1 MCLLDWQVLGDD
13 MALQARGR
21 VGAWLGAV
29 LLGLAMVGGASA
41 QSARTIETT
50 PDVDYFGFDLR
61 TEKGLSL
68 DQCEATCLD
77 DKTCRAF
84 TYNSKA
90 QWCFLK
96 SDFDKTIEAPG
107 AIAGK
112 VVDQAAE
119 PDLGAPAALTF
130 LPADIV
136 DAARK
141 YRNTVTATQDDSGGG
156 LNDLL
161 NQARQTVEADPTGAT
176 ALYTKALALSPDDAA
191 VWTELARASLAAS
204 PSGYSDQQIFNA
216 NATSAALNGYLA
228 SRSATQRAD
237 ALAALAAA
245 LDRKDLYRPAL
256 SAYEASLDL
265 VNDAEVQAAFADL
278 KVRKGFRILDNS
290 VDADSATPRICAQ
303 FSEELVKSGTDYA
316 TFVTLDGKAPPAIE
330 AKDKQICIDGL
341 EHGHEYRVT
350 FRSGLPAAIGESLQA
365 PVTLN
370 LYVRDRTPSARFTGD
385 AFVLPSAGRHG
396 LPLVSVNMDTAKLQL
411 FRIGDRALSQLLSG
425 EQFLRQ
431 LDGYSLST
439 VESDLGTPAW
449 EGTIDVANELNKE
462 VVTSFPVDEA
472 LPERKPG
479 VYVMVATPSD
489 DRSETYSN
497 KATQWFVVSDIG
509 LSTYTGQDGLT
520 VFARSLNSAEP
531 LEDVELALLARNNE
545 VLGTATSDD
554 EGKATFTPGL
564 VRGTAGLVP
573 TALMAR
579 SGDDFVFLDMTRA
592 GFDLSDRGVTGR
604 AAPGALDIFAWTERG
619 IYRAGETVHA
629 AALVRNDEAK
639 GVGAL
644 PLTFIFTRPDGVED
658 RRIVVSEASLGGYA
672 VDFPTQS
679 NAMRG
684 SWQLRIYADPKQP
697 SLAAQSFLVED
708 FVPDRME
715 FDLAAASPEIAVGE
729 ADTMSVDGRFLYGA
743 PAAGLSIEGEVNV
756 RTTRNWARFP
766 GFQFGLADEDSEEQG
781 QVLPL
786 ENLPVLDDEGKASF
800 DVSVDAPPST
810 TRLLNAEVVVRMR
823 EGGGRAVERR
833 TEVAIQPETNMI
845 GIRLEGGNDSVPEGS
860 TARFSVLAAD
870 AQGNRID
877 APGLFWRLIKIDRD
891 YQWYRSNG
899 SWNYEPVTRT
909 SKIAEGKIDAKA
921 NAEAQIA
928 TPVAWGRYRLEI
940 ETNDPAGPATSREFE
955 AGWYVEASSTE
966 TPDALEV
973 AFDKPSYAVG
983 DTAKLQVTPRF
994 GGEALITIGS
1004 ERLVSTITASV
1015 PEGGTTI
1022 DVPVTED
1029 FGAGA
1034 YVTTTLFRPGEAAE
1048 SRLPMRAIGI
1058 KWLAVDPAERKLDIA
1073 LETPEKSAPR
1083 SPLVI
1088 PVSVPSAA
1096 DKEAYITVAAV
1107 DVGILNL
1114 TSYKAPDPEGWY
1126 YGQRQLGLEIRDL
1139 YGRLIDGS
1147 LGATGRIR
1155 TGGDGGDVTSRG
1167 NPPKEKLVA
1176 FFSGPVKLDDEGKA
1190 EVSFDLPQFNGT
1202 VRVMAVAWT
1211 EDAFGHAEKDVIVR
1225 DPVVITSGLPRFLTP
1240 GDAAE
1245 LRLDL
1250 ANTDGPA
1257 GGWTLDVT
1265 TNDQIVADAGSDP
1278 IELAAGGKAT
1288 VKVPLTGMQTGD
1300 GRIMV
1305 SLRHPDGTQIDQ
1317 ELFLPLRPSNAPVTT
1332 RNVVSLAPGASL
1344 TVDRELLASSILD
1357 GATVSIGV
1365 TPNAAFDVASL
1376 VMTLDRYPYGC
1387 AEQTTSRA
1395 MPLLYLS
1402 ELAKAAGIP
1411 DDPAIK
1417 GRIQDAIA
1425 RVLSYQSS
1433 SGSFGL
1439 WGPGYGDLWLDAYV
1453 TDFLTRAREQGYEV
1467 PAQAMMLAVQSLG
1480 NSVAYDV
1487 DLQSKD
1493 SEIAYTFYVLARN
1506 KKASIGDLRYYA
1518 DTRIEEFKTPMARAQ
1533 LGAALALYG
1542 DNNRAEAAFGS
1553 AFRLASGTAE
1563 NQLYRS
1569 DYGSDLRDGAAMLAL
1584 AAETK
1589 PSPAFMP
1596 QMISLVA
1603 KERNTRSS
1611 TSTQEEAWMTL
1622 AARAVVAST
1631 GGMKLDINGTAQ
1643 DGGYSQRLDGTVLQ
1657 DQPVTITN
1665 KGKAPVDAVVTAVAP
1680 PVQPLPAGG
1689 NGFAIERSYYSL
1701 DGEPVNPSEVEQ
1713 NQRFVVVLKMRE
1725 DNAWPS
1731 RVLVTDLLPAGFEID
1746 NPSIVNSAGLSN
1758 FDWLEETETAHLE
1771 FRDDRFVA
1779 AFNRTEDSER
1789 EVSVAY
1795 VVRAVTP
1802 GVYAHPAASVEDMY
1816 RPEFSA
1822 RTASGMMEVKA
1833 P

>member
-1 MCLLDWQVLGDD
+1 M
-13 MALQARGR
+13 
-21 VGAWLGAV
+21 
-29 LLGLAMVGGASA
+29 LGLTIAGTASA
-41 QSARTIETT
+41 QSARTIETK

-68 DQCEATCLD
+68 DQCKATCLD
-77 DKTCRAF
+77 DSACHAF
-84 TYNSKA
+84 TYNKKA

-96 SDFDKTIEAPG
+96 SDFDKTIDAPG

-112 VVDQAAE
+112 VVDKAVE
-119 PDLGAPAALTF
+119 PDLGAPVTLTF

-136 DAARK
+136 DAARV
-141 YRNTVTATQDDSGGG
+141 YRDSLTSAQDESGAG
-156 LNDLL
+156 LTDLL
-161 NQARQTVEADPTGAT
+161 DQARETAEVDPAGTT
-176 ALYTKALALSPDDAA
+176 NLYARAVALAPDDADI
-191 VWTELARASLAAS
+191 WTDLSNTFLAA
-204 PSGYSDQQIFNA
+204 PTANYSDQQTFLSNA
-216 NATSAALNGYLA
+216 NSAALNGYLV
-228 SRSATQRAD
+228 SRSASQRAR

-265 VNDAEVQAAFADL
+265 VNDAQVQAAYADL
-278 KVRKGFRILDNS
+278 KVRKGFRVLGNT
-290 VDADSATPRICAQ
+290 VDADTATPRICAQ

-341 EHGHEYRVT
+341 EHGKEYRVT

-396 LPLVSVNMDTAKLQL
+396 IPLVTVNMDSAKLQL
-411 FRIGDRALSQLLSG
+411 YRIGDRALTQLLSG
-425 EQFLRQ
+425 DQFLHQ

-439 VESDLGTPAW
+439 VEDDLGAPVW
-449 EGTIDVANELNKE
+449 QGTIDVAANELNKE
-462 VVTSFPVDEA
+462 AITSFPVDEA

-479 VYVMVATPSD
+479 VYIMVATPAD
-489 DRSETYSN
+489 DRSESYLA

-509 LSTYTGQDGLT
+509 LATYTGEDGLT
-520 VFARSLNSAEP
+520 VFARSLNSAKP
-531 LEDVELALLARNNE
+531 LEEVELTLLARNNE
-545 VLGTATSDD
+545 VLGTATTDD
-554 EGKATFTPGL
+554 EGKASFTPGL
-564 VRGTAGLVP
+564 VRGTSGLVP

-579 SGDDFVFLDMTRA
+579 AGDDFVFLDMTRA

-604 AAPGALDIFAWTERG
+604 PAPGALDTFAWTERG

-639 GVGAL
+639 AIDAL
-644 PLTFIFTRPDGVED
+644 PLTFIFTRPDGMED
-658 RRIVVSEASLGGYA
+658 RRIVVSNSTLGGYA
-672 VDFPTQS
+672 VDFPTQA

-684 SWQLRIYADPKQP
+684 TWQMRIHADPKQP
-697 SLAAQSFLVED
+697 ALASQSFLVED
-708 FVPDRME
+708 FVPDRIE
-715 FDLAAASPEIAVGE
+715 FDLAAASPEVAVGE
-729 ADTMSVDGRFLYGA
+729 ADVMSVDGRFLYGA
-743 PAAGLSIEGEVNV
+743 PAAGLAIEGEVNV
-756 RTTRNWARFP
+756 RTTRDWARFP

-781 QVLPL
+781 QSLPL
-786 ENLPVLDDEGKASF
+786 ENLPVLDEDGKASF
-800 DVSVDAPPST
+800 DVSVDAPPAT
-810 TRLLNAEVVVRMR
+810 TRLLNAEVVMRMR

-833 TEVAIQPETNMI
+833 TTLAVRPQTNMI
-845 GIRLEGGNDSVPEGS
+845 GIRLEGGNDSVPENS
-860 TARFSVLAAD
+860 TARFSVIAAD

-877 APGLFWRLIKIDRD
+877 APGLLWRLIKIDRD
-891 YQWYRSNG
+891 YQWYRSSG
-899 SWNYEPVTRT
+899 SWNYEAVTRT
-909 SKIAEGKIDAKA
+909 SKIAEGKIDAKTS
-921 NAEAQIA
+921 AEAQIA

-940 ETNDPAGPATSREFE
+940 ETNDPEGPATSREFE

-966 TPDALEV
+966 TPDALEI

-983 DTAKLQVTPRF
+983 DTAQLKVTPRF

-1004 ERLVSTITASV
+1004 GRLVSTITATV

-1022 DVPVTED
+1022 DVPVTEA
-1029 FGAGA
+1029 FGSGA
-1034 YVTTTLFRPGEAAE
+1034 YVTTTVFRPGGEAE
-1048 SRLPMRAIGI
+1048 SRMPMRAIGI

-1073 LETPEKSAPR
+1073 LQTPEKGAPR
-1083 SPLVI
+1083 APLVI
-1088 PVSVPSAA
+1088 PVSVPAA
-1096 DKEAYITVAAV
+1096 ANKEAYITVAAV

-1114 TSYKAPDPEGWY
+1114 TRYQAPDPVGWY
-1126 YGQRQLGLEIRDL
+1126 YGQRQLGLEIRDI

-1147 LGATGRIR
+1147 LGVAGRIR
-1155 TGGDGGDVTSRG
+1155 TGGDGGAVQSQG

-1176 FFSGPVKLDDEGKA
+1176 FFSGPVTLDSEGKA

-1211 EDAFGHAEKDVIVR
+1211 EDAVGHAEKDVIVR
-1225 DPVVITSGLPRFLTP
+1225 DPVVITAGLPRFLTP

-1257 GGWTLDVT
+1257 GPWTLGVT
-1265 TNDQIVADAGSDP
+1265 TNDQVVADAGTSP
-1278 IELAAGGKAT
+1278 IELAVGGRAT
-1288 VKVPLTGMQTGD
+1288 VKVPLTGMATGD
-1300 GRIMV
+1300 GRILV
-1305 SLRHPDGTQIDQ
+1305 SLRHPDGTQVVQ
-1317 ELFLPLRPSNAPVTT
+1317 ELFLPLRPSNAPVTS
-1332 RNVVSLAPGASL
+1332 RNVVPLAPGASL

-1411 DDPAIK
+1411 DDPALK
-1417 GRIQDAIA
+1417 GRIQDSIA
-1425 RVLSYQSS
+1425 RVLAYQSS
-1433 SGSFGL
+1433 SGAFGL

-1453 TDFLTRAREQGYEV
+1453 TDFLTRAREQGYDV
-1467 PAQAMMLAVQSLG
+1467 PAQAMMLAVQNLG

-1487 DLQSKD
+1487 DLESKA

-1506 KKASIGDLRYYA
+1506 KKASVGDLRYYA
-1518 DTRIEEFKTPMARAQ
+1518 DTRIEEFKTSMARAQ

-1542 DNNRAEAAFGS
+1542 DNNRAEAAFAS
-1553 AFRLASGTAE
+1553 AFRLASSKAE
-1563 NQLYRS
+1563 NRLYRS

-1589 PSPAFMP
+1589 PSPALVP
-1596 QMISLVA
+1596 QMIKLVA
-1603 KERNTRSS
+1603 AERNTRTY
-1611 TSTQEEAWMTL
+1611 TSTQEEAWMAM
-1622 AARAVVAST
+1622 AARAVVATT
-1631 GGMKLDINGTAQ
+1631 GGMKLDINGTEQ
-1643 DGGYSQRLDGTVLQ
+1643 DGGFSQRLDGLALQ
-1657 DQPVTITN
+1657 EQPVTITN
-1665 KGKAPVDAVVTAVAP
+1665 RGKTAVDAVVTAVAP

-1689 NGFAIERSYYSL
+1689 NGFAIERAYYSL
-1701 DGEPVNPSEVEQ
+1701 DGEPVTPSEVEQ
-1713 NQRFVVVLKMRE
+1713 NQRFVVVLKARE
-1725 DNAWPS
+1725 DNAWTS
-1731 RVLVTDLLPAGFEID
+1731 RVLLTDLLPAGFEID
-1746 NPSIVNSAGLSN
+1746 NPSIFDSAGLSN
-1758 FDWLEETETAHLE
+1758 FDWLEVSGAAHLE

-1779 AFNRTEDSER
+1779 AFDRGSGSPR
-1789 EVSVAY
+1789 EFSVAY

-1822 RTASGMMEVKA
+1822 RTASGMVEVKA